1 MRPIANRHVLV
12 VTSRSSSFGSHNCC
26 KLVKVGTSS
35 DTNHG
40 PLASAGAAPEEQRI
54 RGFRLVKR
62 ATETLRFDQ
71 PRLYYVPA
79 EQAAPVGAAQS

>member
-1 MRPIANRHVLV
+1 M
-12 VTSRSSSFGSHNCC
+12 
-26 KLVKVGTSS
+26 SS
-35 DTNHG
+35 DDRD
-40 PLASAGAAPEEQRI
+40 PLQRAGAAPEEQRI

-79 EQAAPVGAAQS
+79 EQGAPVGAASS